1 MKTERQYFRKMARG
15 GAFALAGKAVT
26 YPLGLVLA
34 IVLAR
39 ILTPQ
44 ELGGYFLAM
53 SLILIAATLVQFGA
67 GPVMVKFVAAA
78 LAVSDSGRARRTLR
92 LGSAWIV
99 TTSVCVVVMLQAGA
113 GDWLLDSLRDGNI
126 LRSSLTYISLLV
138 VAYAAISFC
147 CEVLRGFSELGTA
160 SLFAEQLL
168 QRFLLLIALVVA
180 WWLNLELNLELV
192 FVLMLASSAVT
203 AILGISFSW
212 TRYRTLDRSVKE
224 PVRAIDLFRQAPPF
238 FYMRLNFWLMDTA
251 PIWILGMFHPPE
263 VVALYGVANLLALIV
278 LAPWTVVNTSLGPA
292 VVKLHTEQRPQLLR
306 TLLGTVA
313 GIATLAA
320 SGVVLVLIVFGEDI
334 LTIVFSE
341 ELAPAY
347 ATTVILGVGRGLSVL
362 FGAPALLLSMT
373 HHQMTVFR
381 VLIVTSGLGF
391 AGYIVAAL
399 FGGIEWVAVA
409 GALLVIT
416 QAAILTFFSRRF
428 LGMSTFPTFRVRDWG
443 EMGRQI
449 FQRP

>member
-1 MKTERQYFRKMARG
+1 LARG
-15 GAFALAGKAVT
+15 GAFALAAKAVT
-26 YPLGLVLA
+26 YPLGLMLA

-53 SLILIAATLVQFGA
+53 SLILIAAALVQFGA
-67 GPVMVKFVAAA
+67 GPVMIKFIAAS
-78 LAVSDSGRARRTLR
+78 LAVLDGGRARRTLR
-92 LGSAWIV
+92 LGSAWV
-99 TTSVCVVVMLQAGA
+99 LATSVIAVVVLQVGV
-113 GDWLLDSLRDGNI
+113 GDWLLDLLRDGEI
-126 LRSSLTYISLLV
+126 LRSSMTCISLLV
-138 VAYAAISFC
+138 VAYAAITFC
-147 CEVLRGFSELGTA
+147 CEVLRGFNELGSA

-168 QRFLLLIALVVA
+168 QRFLLLIALVFA
-180 WWLNLELNLELV
+180 WGMGLELDLRLV
-192 FVLMLASSAVT
+192 LILMLISSVAVATLGMLFIWARFRVLDKPVSDPVT
-203 AILGISFSW
+203 AI
-212 TRYRTLDRSVKE
+212 E
-224 PVRAIDLFRQAPPF
+224 LFRQAPPF
-238 FYMRLNFWLMDTA
+238 FLMRLNFWLMDTA

-263 VVALYGVANLLALIV
+263 IVALYGVANLLALIV

-292 VVKLHTEQRPQLLR
+292 VVKLHTENRPQLLR

-320 SGVVLVLIVFGEDI
+320 SSVVLVLVVFGEEI
-334 LTIVFSE
+334 LTVVFSE

-381 VLIVTSGLGF
+381 VLFISSGLGF
-391 AGYIVAAL
+391 VAYFAAAKL
-399 FGGIEWVAVA
+399 GGIEWVAVA
-409 GALLVIT
+409 GALLAIA
-416 QAAILTFFSRRF
+416 QAAILAFFSRRL

>member
-1 MKTERQYFRKMARG
+1 MARG
-15 GAFALAGKAVT
+15 GAFALAGKAAT

-39 ILTPQ
+39 VLTPQ

-53 SLILIAATLVQFGA
+53 SLILIAAALVQFGA

-78 LAVSDSGRARRTLR
+78 LAVADGGRARRILTL
-92 LGSAWIV
+92 GTGWVVA
-99 TTSVCVVVMLQAGA
+99 TSVIAVVALHSGLGA
-113 GDWLLDSLRDGNI
+113 WLLDSLRDGDI
-126 LRSSLTYISLLV
+126 LRSSLMYISLLV
-138 VAYAAISFC
+138 VAYALISFC
-147 CEVLRGFSELGTA
+147 CEVLRGFSDLGSA

-168 QRFLLLIALVVA
+168 QRFLLLMVLVAA
-180 WWLNLELNLELV
+180 WWMDLVIDLKLV
-192 FVLMLASSAVT
+192 FLLMLVSSAAT
-203 AILGISFSW
+203 AMLGTAFSLS
-212 TRYRTLDRSVKE
+212 RFRTLDKDVKNPIQATE
-224 PVRAIDLFRQAPPF
+224 LLRQAPPF

-292 VVKLHTEQRPQLLR
+292 VVKLYTENQPKLLR

-320 SGVVLVLIVFGEDI
+320 WSVIVILVVFGQQI
-334 LTIVFSE
+334 LTVVFSE

-347 ATTVILGVGRGLSVL
+347 ATTIILAIGRGLSVL

-381 VLIVTSGLGF
+381 VLLLTSGLGF
-391 AGYIVAAL
+391 VTYFVAAML
-399 FGGIEWVAVA
+399 GRIESVAVA
-409 GALLVIT
+409 GALLVVT
-416 QAAILTFFSRRF
+416 QAGVLTFFSRRL
-428 LGMSTFPTFRVRDWG
+428 LGMFTFPTFRFRDWG
-443 EMGRQI
+443 EMGRRI
-449 FQRP
+449 FQKP

>member
-1 MKTERQYFRKMARG
+1 MARG
-15 GAFALAGKAVT
+15 GAFALAGKAAT

-39 ILTPQ
+39 VLTPQ

-53 SLILIAATLVQFGA
+53 SLVLIAATLVQFGA
-67 GPVMVKFVAAA
+67 GPVMLKFVAAA
-78 LAVSDSGRARRTLR
+78 LAVADGGRARRTLI
-92 LGSAWIV
+92 LGTGWVVA
-99 TTSVCVVVMLQAGA
+99 TSVIAVAALHSGLGA
-113 GDWLLDSLRDGNI
+113 WLLDSLRDGDV
-126 LRSSLTYISLLV
+126 LRSSLMYISLLV
-138 VAYAAISFC
+138 VAYAVIAFC
-147 CEVLRGFSELGTA
+147 CEVLRGFSDLGSA

-168 QRFLLLIALVVA
+168 QRFLLLMVLVVA
-180 WWLNLELNLELV
+180 WWMDLDIDLKLV
-192 FVLMLASSAVT
+192 FLLMLVSSAAT
-203 AILGISFSW
+203 AMLGAAFSFA
-212 TRYRTLDRSVKE
+212 RFRTLDKD
-224 PVRAIDLFRQAPPF
+224 VRNPIQATELLRQAPPF

-292 VVKLHTEQRPQLLR
+292 VVKLHTENQPKLLR

-320 SGVVLVLIVFGEDI
+320 WSVILILVVFGQQI
-334 LTIVFSE
+334 LTVVFSE

-347 ATTVILGVGRGLSVL
+347 ATTIILAIGRGLSVL

-381 VLIVTSGLGF
+381 VLLLTSGLGF
-391 AGYIVAAL
+391 VAYFLAAML
-399 FGGIEWVAVA
+399 GRIESVAVA
-409 GALLVIT
+409 GALLVVT
-416 QAAILTFFSRRF
+416 QAGVLTFFSRRL
-428 LGMSTFPTFRVRDWG
+428 LGMFTFPTFRFRDWG
-443 EMGRQI
+443 EMGRRI
-449 FQRP
+449 FQKP